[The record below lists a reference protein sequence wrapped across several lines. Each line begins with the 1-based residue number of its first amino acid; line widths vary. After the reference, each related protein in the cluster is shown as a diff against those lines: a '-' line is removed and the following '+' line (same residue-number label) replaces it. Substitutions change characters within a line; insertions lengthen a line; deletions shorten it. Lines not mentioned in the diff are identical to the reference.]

1 MPVSSPF
8 SLSSL
13 SSSAVSL
20 SCLQHRPWILTA
32 YGIWACWCVL
42 GAPGTAMIFLHT
54 VISFCVA
61 QFRSLFLSWL
71 CSLLLLSTLRL
82 QDVEEVKVRVSVLP
96 LGPFGSA
103 PFRILLFSGN
113 RQLKNCGRAPPS
125 GYIGLVHVNSGIAF
139 CDHVFCTHVL
149 AL

>member
-1 MPVSSPF
+1 MFNGSIVCLMNIIFSYVEPSITMPVSSPF

-32 YGIWACWCVL
+32 YGMWACWCVL

-54 VISFCVA
+54 VISFSVA

-82 QDVEEVKVRVSVLP
+82 QDVEEVKVSVSVLP

-103 PFRILLFSGN
+103 PFRIDTFVS
-113 RQLKNCGRAPPS
+113 RQQTIEELW
-125 GYIGLVHVNSGIAF
+125 
-139 CDHVFCTHVL
+139 
-149 AL
+149 